1 MEPNMNIKST
11 VRTGILTFAFCCGLF
26 LTVPGASGLQKPD
39 KQPVDK
45 QQLLKDARSAYYS
58 LKTEGMQSF
67 RCEITPNWA
76 ALLEDQRKSNPE
88 GIGKAIERLSALK
101 FTVEVDSEGSAKVQ
115 HTEIA
120 ADNDEMAKGLS
131 QIYSGMEQMTVGF
144 FQTWSVFVVHPAL
157 PEAGT
162 EFELESGPELH
173 HIAYNEG
180 GSKIGVTM
188 TRRLAITAVKVTADK
203 FVSTIKPQFAST
215 PKGYLLI
222 GYDADYQGATGDDR
236 TVLQVN
242 IENQKV
248 SSLQIPQKLA
258 LKGSYNGSPF
268 AVEVTFSGCTAT
280 LR

>member
-1 MEPNMNIKST
+1 
-11 VRTGILTFAFCCGLF
+11 
-26 LTVPGASGLQKPD
+26 
-39 KQPVDK
+39 
-45 QQLLKDARSAYYS
+45 
-58 LKTEGMQSF
+58 
-67 RCEITPNWA
+67 
-76 ALLEDQRKSNPE
+76 
-88 GIGKAIERLSALK
+88 
-101 FTVEVDSEGSAKVQ
+101 
-115 HTEIA
+115 
-120 ADNDEMAKGLS
+120 
-131 QIYSGMEQMTVGF
+131 
-144 FQTWSVFVVHPAL
+144 
-157 PEAGT
+157 
-162 EFELESGPELH
+162 
-173 HIAYNEG
+173 
-180 GSKIGVTM
+180 
-188 TRRLAITAVKVTADK
+188 VKVTADK